1 MNKTPAE
8 AKAFFAEF
16 AKLYAENASKICD
29 CVKFGIA
36 APAIDLE
43 TVKAHAVNSSMIVA
57 AQNIHQKPNGAFTG
71 ELSAEM
77 VKSVGANAVVLG
89 HSERRQYFAETD
101 ETVRLKAKVALDA
114 NLLPIVCVGESL
126 EERNAEK

>member
-8 AKAFFAEF
+8 AKKFFAEF
-16 AKLYAENASKICD
+16 AKLYKANEDKI
-29 CVKFGIA
+29 VKGMKFGIA

-43 TVKAHAVNSSMIVA
+43 TVKENRVKTSMIVA

-101 ETVRLKAKVALDA
+101 ETVRLKTKVALDA
-114 NLLPIVCVGESL
+114 KLLPIVCVGESL
-126 EERNAEK
+126 EEREAKK